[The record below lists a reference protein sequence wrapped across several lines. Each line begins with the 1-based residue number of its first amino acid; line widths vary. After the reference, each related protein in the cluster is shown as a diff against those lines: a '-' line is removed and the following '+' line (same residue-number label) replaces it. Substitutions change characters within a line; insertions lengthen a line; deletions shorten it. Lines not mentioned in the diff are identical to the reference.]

1 MSDGCSKSHLEM
13 VRLVRFRTVSD
24 EFLYMTGKRMEF
36 LIDLYGSWT
45 QCSEVIENSTCLRL
59 IFVLF
64 FCTLDSRRISFSHH
78 TACVMGLK
86 HKMKRTTESCSNLAA
101 ENEGK

>member
-24 EFLYMTGKRMEF
+24 EFLYMTGKRMM
-36 LIDLYGSWT
+36 IPDRYVRIVKT
-45 QCSEVIENSTCLRL
+45 QYAVIMENSTSVRL

-64 FCTLDSRRISFSHH
+64 FALFHSS
-78 TACVMGLK
+78 
-86 HKMKRTTESCSNLAA
+86 
-101 ENEGK
+101 